1 MQQFDQYQLSI
12 NSFQKTNDISCYQK
26 RFTDLP
32 MQFQQYQKEMKPS
45 EEEKDTHY
53 QINNTFVLNTENKD
67 SSFINDPYKDDFII
81 QRSSFVKVDIKYNTP
96 DNLIEMFKQLD
107 GQHVEKIDV
116 LSKYIHDI
124 SLNEGCQYISNQ
136 TGFTRRC
143 QIYLCQF
150 HNTKYQCLQV

>member
-32 MQFQQYQKEMKPS
+32 LLYQQYQKEMKPS

-81 QRSSFVKVDIKYNTP
+81 QRSSFVKIDLKYNTP

-124 SLNEGCQYISNQ
+124 SL
-136 TGFTRRC
+136 
-143 QIYLCQF
+143 
-150 HNTKYQCLQV
+150 